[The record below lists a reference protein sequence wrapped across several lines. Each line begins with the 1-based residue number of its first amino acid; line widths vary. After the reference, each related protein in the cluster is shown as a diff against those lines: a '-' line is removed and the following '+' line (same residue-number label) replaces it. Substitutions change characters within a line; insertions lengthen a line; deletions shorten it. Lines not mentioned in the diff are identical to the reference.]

1 MATKTQKT
9 APPEEGRKTEGRELQ
24 TIESLCKQHKVKAP
38 VYAGTCTANGWRPGR
53 MMTEAEFLAAVE
65 QFTGSPMGGSR
76 KKGAE
81 K

>member
-1 MATKTQKT
+1 
-9 APPEEGRKTEGRELQ
+9 
-24 TIESLCKQHKVKAP
+24 
-38 VYAGTCTANGWRPGR
+38 